1 VGIEEAK
8 EMTNLPVRASEVEP
22 VEMVPGLWRRT
33 LSYGQ
38 RLMVVQATLEEGVV
52 LPAHRHPHEQI
63 TYVIEGQLA
72 MKVEGQTH
80 VLGPGDS
87 LLLPGDVEHG
97 ATVIERTLVIDTFS
111 PPREDYK

>member
-1 VGIEEAK
+1 MREAK
-8 EMTNLPVRASEVEP
+8 AMTNLPVRAAEVEA

-38 RLMVVQATLEEGVV
+38 RLMVVQVTLEEGVV
-52 LPAHRHPHEQI
+52 VPVHRHPHEQI

-72 MKVEGQTH
+72 MGVGGQTH

-97 ATVIERTLVIDTFS
+97 ATVIERARVIDTFS

>member
-1 VGIEEAK
+1 MGEAK
-8 EMTNLPVRASEVEP
+8 EMANLPVRAAEVEP

-38 RLMVVQATLEEGVV
+38 RLMVVQATLEEGAVV
-52 LPAHRHPHEQI
+52 PVHSHPHEQI
-63 TYVIEGQLA
+63 TYIVEGRLS
-72 MKVEGQTH
+72 MEVGGQTH

-87 LLLPGDVEHG
+87 LLLPSGVEHA
-97 ATVIERTLVIDTFS
+97 ATVTERTLVIDTFS

>member
-1 VGIEEAK
+1 MGEAK
-8 EMTNLPVRASEVEP
+8 EMTNLPVRAAEVEP

-38 RLMVVQATLEEGVV
+38 QLMVVHVTLEEGVV
-52 LPAHRHPHEQI
+52 VPVHRHPHEQI
-63 TYVIEGQLA
+63 TYVIEGQLS
-72 MKVEGQTH
+72 MEVGGQTYM
-80 VLGPGDS
+80 LGPGDS

>member
-1 VGIEEAK
+1 MGEAK
-8 EMTNLPVRASEVEP
+8 EMTNLPVRAAEVEP

-38 RLMVVQATLEEGVV
+38 QLMVVHVTLEEGVV
-52 LPAHRHPHEQI
+52 VPVHRHPHEQI

-72 MKVEGQTH
+72 MEVGGQTYM
-80 VLGPGDS
+80 LGPGDS

>member
-1 VGIEEAK
+1 
-8 EMTNLPVRASEVEP
+8 MTNLPVRASEVEP

-38 RLMVVQATLEEGVV
+38 RLMVVQVTLEEGVV
-52 LPAHRHPHEQI
+52 VSAHSHPHEQI
-63 TYVIEGQLA
+63 TYVIEGRLS
-72 MKVEGQTH
+72 MEVGGQTH
-80 VLGPGDS
+80 VLGSGDS

-97 ATVIERTLVIDTFS
+97 ATAIERTLVIDTFS

>member
-1 VGIEEAK
+1 MKEAK
-8 EMTNLPVRASEVEP
+8 EMTDLPIRAAEVEP

-38 RLMVVQATLEEGVV
+38 RLMVVQVTLEKGVV
-52 LPAHRHPHEQI
+52 VPVHRHPHEQI

-72 MKVEGQTH
+72 MEVGGQTH

-97 ATVIERTLVIDTFS
+97 ATVIERARVIDTFS